1 MWHDGYGFYSV
12 NLLGSLPADFVLK
25 PTSTLGNPFDSYEH
39 LIDALYMD
47 MTCRPSGIVPHKLGL
62 RESWRSALQETL

>member
-12 NLLGSLPADFVLK
+12 YLPGSLPANFVLK
-25 PTSTLGNPFDSYEH
+25 PTSTLGNPSDSYEH
-39 LIDALYMD
+39 LMEALNID
-47 MTCRPSGIVPHKLGL
+47 MTCRPSGTVPHKLGL